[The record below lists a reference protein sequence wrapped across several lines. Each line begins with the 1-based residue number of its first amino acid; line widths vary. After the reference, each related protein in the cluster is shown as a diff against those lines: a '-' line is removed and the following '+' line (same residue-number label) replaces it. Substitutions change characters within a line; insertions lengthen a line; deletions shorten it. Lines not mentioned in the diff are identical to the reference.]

1 LAGGRA
7 KQPQPLRLEPL
18 KHTLVKA
25 STCKGISVFASV
37 PPSVLITYQGGV
49 EMPVLARGSL
59 SVVTMLQWA
68 GESGICHPLLL
79 LSSQFWGWRSVQAQ
93 SRSLRALA
101 GSLVHLWWAAGAH
114 APQASEGLAG
124 LESFTHRSGVVGI
137 GGSPQSFSMWLVILQ
152 TSLDLFG
159 VALFHSCIVSFLL
172 L

>member
-1 LAGGRA
+1 MLHL
-7 KQPQPLRLEPL
+7 PD
-18 KHTLVKA
+18 
-25 STCKGISVFASV
+25 
-37 PPSVLITYQGGV
+37 
-49 EMPVLARGSL
+49 
-59 SVVTMLQWA
+59 LQWA